1 MRKWEPRIWRAQIRR
16 KPDKREEGRVAR
28 GEIML
33 VHGIKI
39 ETYGAKKMNSETP
52 VSEQRKTRFFAGF
65 LVGALLLL
73 FTVGIAVWI
82 STGVGLLR
90 LMGIARGGATVI
102 SVSEPTVVRQI
113 QQLQRLETVNYTMDK
128 IISGEH
134 ENPYLP
140 KFLAGDRLLLVVHG
154 EVIGGIDLGKV
165 KPGDVS
171 VKGQAITVRIPKPE
185 VFTTR
190 IDNAKTRVYSRDTGL
205 FSSADPNLESQVR
218 EEAERQLQ
226 QGALQDGLL
235 KMAEENARGTLA
247 SILKGL
253 GFKDVEIRAE

>member
-1 MRKWEPRIWRAQIRR
+1 
-16 KPDKREEGRVAR
+16 
-28 GEIML
+28 ML
-33 VHGIKI
+33 LLM
-39 ETYGAKKMNSETP
+39 A
-52 VSEQRKTRFFAGF
+52 
-65 LVGALLLL
+65 GAL
-73 FTVGIAVWI
+73 VWAA
-82 STGVGLLR
+82 TGVGLLR
-90 LMGIARGGATVI
+90 LIGITRGGTTVI
-102 SVSEPTVVRQI
+102 SVSQPTVVRQI

-165 KPGDVS
+165 KPADVS
-171 VKGQAITVRIPKPE
+171 VRGQTIAVRIPKAE
-185 VFTTR
+185 VFSTR

-205 FSSADPNLESQVR
+205 FSSPDPNLESQVR
-218 EEAERQLQ
+218 EEAERQLR

-235 KMAEENARGTLA
+235 KTAEENARGTLA
-247 SILKGL
+247 SLLKGL